1 MREPKFK
8 IGDTFFMSYSLPHT
22 EIVFDNGERDT
33 VGIFTQVPT
42 VAVITKISIDRKQI
56 VYTTMEYSKGDN
68 KIIKR
73 SIDRTEEELQTLHHF
88 LTKLLESL
96 LFLYTDS
103 FQKVVKEVNKEKLSD
118 VLSGGK

>member
-1 MREPKFK
+1 
-8 IGDTFFMSYSLPHT
+8 MSYSLPHT

>member
-1 MREPKFK
+1 MKTPKFD
-8 IGDTFFMSYSLPHT
+8 IGDRFFVSYTLLNA
-22 EIVFDNGERDT
+22 EVVFDNTERDT
-33 VGIFTQVPT
+33 VGTFTHIPT

-73 SIDRTEEELQTLHHF
+73 SIDRTEKELQTLHHS
-88 LTKLLESL
+88 LTKLLKSL

-118 VLSGGK
+118 VLNGGK